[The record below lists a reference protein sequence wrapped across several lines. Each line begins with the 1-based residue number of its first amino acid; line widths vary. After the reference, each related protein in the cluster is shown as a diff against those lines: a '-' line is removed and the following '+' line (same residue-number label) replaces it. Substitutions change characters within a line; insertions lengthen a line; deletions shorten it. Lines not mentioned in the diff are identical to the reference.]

1 MMQQKTFYLP
11 GYNALVFCHD
21 DNEKELI
28 LGGLNKFFE
37 DTYTDNSRQS
47 IGKDDFLKLE
57 PVEINPEFIDDYD
70 FLHKVADSEN
80 YEVKDYKV
88 KFYIDEACALPAAPF
103 KKAISASPG
112 PESTIPKTG
121 QGRLF

>member
-57 PVEINPEFIDDYD
+57 PVEINPDFIDDYE

-80 YEVKDYKV
+80 YEVKD
-88 KFYIDEACALPAAPF
+88 
-103 KKAISASPG
+103 
-112 PESTIPKTG
+112 
-121 QGRLF
+121 